1 MKIFKTI
8 VLSTDRDQWKQQGLK
23 MYARGFFDQAMKC
36 FDRSGHKELYHKAEA
51 NRYADEATR
60 KLIEI

>member
-1 MKIFKTI
+1 
-8 VLSTDRDQWKQQGLK
+8 

-51 NRYADEATR
+51 NRFAD
-60 KLIEI
+60 